1 MEKTYKKWA
10 LGTIAAFA
18 IVTLAI
24 IGLVVYVDPFFHY
37 HSPRENIE
45 YDLYDERYQNDGIL
59 RSFDYDTII
68 TGSSLAENFRP
79 SVCDKIF
86 GGTAVK
92 APFAGG
98 SYKEVNDTLTRAFSY
113 NDNIKTVIRCL
124 DYDKFFDSK
133 DLVEYSL
140 DSYPNYLYDDKLI
153 NDVKY
158 VFNKEIIYVALK
170 ELLNVSSSGNMRSS
184 LDEYKSQMNVYSFGK
199 EAVNAFYSRDP
210 NAEIKPMEQIT
221 EEAYA
226 TIKGNIEQNV
236 IALAVEHPE
245 TEFYFFFSCE
255 NIYFKDLRY
264 TIGWTEKYL
273 MAEKYIIEL
282 LLPYENIHVYSFYTD
297 YDQVYNLDAYHDI
310 AHYDADTC
318 DKLLQWLH
326 DGKGLLTEDNY
337 MDYWEEAYDY
347 YMNLDYDS
355 VYEELHQ

>member
-1 MEKTYKKWA
+1 MENKYKKWV

-18 IVTLAI
+18 IVTLVI

-37 HSPRENIE
+37 HSPRGNIE

-68 TGSSLAENFRP
+68 TGSSLTENFRS
-79 SVCDKIF
+79 SVCDEIF
-86 GGTAVK
+86 GGKSVK
-92 APFAGG
+92 IPFSGG
-98 SYKEVNDTLTRAFSY
+98 SYKEVSDTLARAFAY
-113 NDNIKTVIRCL
+113 KENIKTVIRCL

-133 DLVEYSL
+133 DFVEYSS
-140 DSYPNYLYDDKLI
+140 DTYPVFLYDDDI
-153 NDVKY
+153 VNDVKY
-158 VFNKEIIYVALK
+158 VFNKEVLYVALK
-170 ELLNVSSSGNMRSS
+170 ELFNVKTTRHSMTSFDDYAN
-184 LDEYKSQMNVYSFGK
+184 QMSVYAFGRD
-199 EAVNAFYSRDP
+199 AVNDFYSRDP
-210 NAEIKPMEQIT
+210 NKKIEPMQQIT
-221 EEAYA
+221 EEEYEI
-226 TIKGNIEQNV
+226 IKGNIEQNV
-236 IALAVEHPE
+236 IALTKEHPE
-245 TEFYFFFSCE
+245 TQFFVYFSCE
-255 NIYFKDLRY
+255 NIFFKDLRY
-264 TIGWTEKYL
+264 TMGLTEKYL

-318 DKLLQWLH
+318 DKILQWLH